1 MATAAVQLPTSI
13 HHGFGIQSNKFE
25 QGLKTHDVPTTLY
38 YYKDPGDG
46 SPPTP
51 TIIG

>member
-13 HHGFGIQSNKFE
+13 HHGLGTHSAQPESN
-25 QGLKTHDVPTTLY
+25 LKTHDVPTTLY

-46 SPPTP
+46 SPPAP
-51 TIIG
+51 TIVG